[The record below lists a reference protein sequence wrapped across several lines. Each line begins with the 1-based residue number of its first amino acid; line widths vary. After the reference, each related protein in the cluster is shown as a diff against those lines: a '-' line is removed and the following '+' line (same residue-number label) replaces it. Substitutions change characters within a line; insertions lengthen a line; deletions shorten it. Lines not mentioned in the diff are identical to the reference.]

1 MLNEV
6 LHVAVPTAFYKDES
20 LNTEGTIGHIKDL
33 YAKGI
38 RSVLVCGSTGEQHS
52 LSLAEK
58 GELLEALMTEEDL
71 LDQMEVIFGVSAIRQ
86 AQAEELAKRIR
97 PTKIAGILLSFPPYL
112 LLSQKEAL
120 IYAEKVI
127 KSAEKP
133 VIIYNNTR
141 RTGFDLAIESLA
153 QLSQSKWV
161 IGLKEAREQER
172 ISLLKESITKEDFYF
187 YAAGELGLEEKIHAG
202 YSRLSSVSGN
212 VYLYETQTV
221 LQKLLDHQSLTPEE
235 KKQWETIVK
244 NVYSDTPLPDM
255 KKRLNEEGA
264 QLGICRSPLGN
275 L

>member
-244 NVYSDTPLPDM
+244 NVYSVTPLPDM